1 MTLAEYIKQLKEQGI
16 SKEEAIPLIR
26 AFKENNGQVPE
37 QNTTDENFQQ
47 DGVAGAGAPSGI
59 AAPES
64 MGLDSGLGSS
74 ESTESDPFALQQTQ
88 DILDTDI
95 SGKKVQSSAPAT
107 AVADPPKENKI
118 HRALGHTVWASGNTT
133 ERAEQNMLL
142 NRHASS
148 EGKST
153 IFPDYE
159 NMSTM
164 RDRTTLLGQFT
175 NIPKFGDFDVDEN
188 DVYQQIQQLDASK
201 KRARSDRPS
210 DYSNFYAIDYENDDT
225 LLEKFSGLN
234 VVNINTARSE
244 REALVTSQAQDTYN
258 FTPEGVLKTGQ
269 KYLSG
274 VNEFKLSE
282 INFKLNNTEGLSEA
296 EIENL
301 EKEAERLGEIVDGN
315 TENLMDYETGQ
326 LVNYDDM
333 SPKSQVVYK
342 KAEELAKTSEAAVL
356 QEKLTQAYA
365 KVVGLSSDVSAVGED
380 AIRNN
385 MNLLLERGGEFLY
398 DLVVPESRYGT
409 TLSSD
414 MKNIEETVKTGEIPS
429 AITKLPGN
437 HPVATAYNNA
447 LQDFFVLNR
456 ALQLNKDPLTKEA
469 PGFFDFDFTAI
480 KQGTKDA
487 FSGQSTQ
494 AVTRNRAAINESFI
508 NTLDDIGYTRV
519 KQEGSSIVEDERF
532 ISEALEESAAEL
544 ISGGFPP
551 LAKFVGELLIAKKV
565 SGNVLNKTG
574 QVIKNTING
583 STFVKKSRTLNKI
596 VQSSLSTGIYAAEEV
611 AVFGLATELTEG
623 ITTARGSA
631 RDFDSKF
638 AASLGVG
645 NSFANILMKSNRV
658 GKFISPF
665 MKHISKN
672 KRALN
677 QANKAFG
684 AFSGAS
690 SYEFA
695 KFMTMEAHGTAQKEF
710 DAGLITREELIQRQS
725 QEYQFKPKHFLAEYY
740 KMRILGVSQQNPF
753 VKGGLIR
760 EMGND
765 ILNMRN
771 PFTNRSLKAAEYFGQ
786 KSKVYE
792 NVEAK
797 EFEGVLDN
805 LAEAAQK
812 KQKEILDN
820 PDTSTELKNEQLK
833 ELNDNYEILSTHAE
847 LKLAQAEIKLN
858 RSSKD
863 RYGDKTFATDA
874 DIYVI
879 SRKFRNGNKLTA
891 SESAKLA
898 KIPEAY
904 MVSEL
909 GIKPGSNEYK
919 AFKGT
924 FDRNTAIDN
933 ILNNSSEYKT
943 YNKEDRKAAYDFVNK
958 KVNLFLDIQN
968 QESLAIPSKDIAALK
983 KEYETYREGGELYNK
998 LQESLN
1004 SSAKVLYEKDFISAK
1019 ERAKALGEAAPVDA
1033 QTPQEFQKLY
1043 EETFPGQK
1051 DNVLD
1056 KIAFFGKNNERV
1068 VNRQRALEQKNVTP
1082 FLHEDIHFVLKG
1094 SLRDANNK
1102 VSQKGIKVIDGI
1114 IDQLTPSQRRVFDE
1128 ELNSRYDTSL
1138 PKEVWYE
1145 ENLTVLGELIKQ
1157 EKIQF
1162 TEKLGSG
1169 LSRLIPPLRKAGFE
1183 NLEVNSETGQDMF
1196 EMLRGF
1202 AQGEKKLD
1210 KTIVKFIE
1218 DKSEKSFNE
1227 VAKNEGKDFSNARK
1241 EKVNNLGDQLASIR
1255 TKESERQKSFLDT
1268 IKKMR
1273 DQGKDEVADRMEA
1286 DLGRM
1291 GDREGL
1297 VVDQI
1302 VNEYSKTIGDVVL
1315 NLRKKN
1321 PSIFDT
1327 PTYRKKEFLNES
1339 GTDLNMSKVIEAI
1352 TEQTRPEL
1360 LKHVSSFNKEFIEL
1374 RSEFKSSLSK
1384 KGLSESEIQNRL
1396 LKKDAEGYKN
1406 KKGKLVLENND
1417 LDAWVNSYLVRK
1429 IGTATAK
1436 KDFRREK
1443 FEDTLEREDGTT
1455 RDFEVSDNIEDSID
1469 LGFERS
1475 TFERPTSVIA
1485 QELTMGGKKFVDQTL
1500 EDFVEANTFEIFEGE
1515 RPDVFDKSF
1524 QLYVK
1529 QAGQVKNFTQV
1540 KKKLKDLNGFLQEN
1554 HQTLFGS
1561 KNLPIGVLVQ
1571 MERNTP
1577 DGQRMFTKVKKR
1589 LTTQK
1594 EIDEAINKGEELYV
1608 ENEKQGPTI
1617 YERLKP
1623 TPEQVREFFN
1633 PPRFTAEGKRS
1644 GLKGT
1649 RKDGFVNAIT
1659 FTLTKEKSPG
1669 VMRALDMTTQEIAK
1683 AAQKLIVDPNI
1694 DFSEDRKE
1702 VKKAFKDNNA
1712 ILKKLRS
1719 KKQSIDPLMQEYAAA
1734 GLQVFKDGIKNGLSS
1749 EKIVQDFYNETKNL
1763 LINDKNKLEYIQLIN
1778 KNLLEGKSYENI
1790 LLGLEKLSV
1799 RELKQFGLKQAEN
1812 ELQDIFLENN
1822 KLAPRGTDPE
1832 LLDIIARKIF
1842 KKEFENKPSYLQSYR
1857 NLTSEQK
1864 ELVDMVQAPFQPRIM
1879 SAKQGLKDWIK
1890 HNSKNFR
1897 TFASQKRGS
1906 DRNAFARK
1914 MFGKKYTSL
1923 NAKEQEQVRKQ
1934 VGFDYDTT
1942 NEKFLLNVI
1951 KEQADKTGFSL
1962 KDLNIKIIKNPKG
1975 RGETVSIDG
1984 ERVRLNIEEGFIKE
1998 NLTFDGVIRDAL
2010 IAESAQNRDYVLER
2024 VNYLKN
2030 TGQTNEAKAFLKFQF
2045 TDTNG
2050 AGRSLSE
2057 IGFQMLGPNGRIL
2070 KGRNEVIL
2078 EHNPPI
2084 KVLTEKG
2091 YDFVDGKITFK
2102 EYEDY
2107 LKKSRRHVVSKEFD
2121 DILKDTGYRDR
2132 GEASER
2138 FGTPEAREYF
2148 KMIGEERIL
2157 YPKEYD
2163 ALFKD
2168 GNVDF
2173 SSAREK
2179 RKGISVF
2186 DFDDTLARTNSKI
2199 GVTMPNGTK
2208 RKINATQFALKSA
2221 ELESK
2226 GAEFDFSDF
2235 KRVVDGKKGPLADL
2249 ALKRQ
2254 GKFGNEDIFILTAR
2268 PQESAPAIKA
2278 FMKQLGLDV
2287 PLKNITG
2294 LADGTAKA
2302 KADWIKGK
2310 TKEGYNDFY
2319 FADDAIKNVK
2329 AVKDVL
2335 SQFDVKSKTEQAF
2348 VSFSNAKDK
2357 RLNKTFNDMI
2367 ERSRGITS
2375 TRVLSETEAIMEGKG
2390 KGRFDV
2396 FIRPQ
2401 AEDFVGL
2408 LYKTLGKGKQ
2418 GDADMAFY
2426 KRNLLDPFAKGIANI
2441 SADRISLL
2449 SDYKKIVS
2457 DLKVPGEKGIRGV
2470 FKKSP
2475 LKQKVGDTGFTA
2487 EQAVRAYV
2495 WTKQGMEIPGLSES
2509 QLKKLLLHVK
2519 ENKRLITFGNQL
2531 IRINKGD
2538 GYAKPGEGWLSGT
2551 IGTDIL
2557 EGLNTT
2563 KRSKYLEQWQ
2573 NNADIIF
2580 SPENLLKLQAAYGKP
2595 YVEAMKN
2602 TLRRMKSGRNR
2613 IGTGDTI
2620 TEQFTDFI
2628 AQATGSIMFLNS
2640 RSAVLQTMSS
2650 LNFINFGDNNIFAAG
2665 KAFAN
2670 QPQYWKDFSKLFNSD
2685 FLKDRRSGLRINV
2698 IERDIATA
2706 AGKGGITGV
2715 TAKLLQAGFTPTQIA
2730 DSFAIAAGGST
2741 FYRNRIKTYEKE
2753 TDVDGNKIYTKEQ
2766 AEKKA
2771 FQDFRELAEVSQ
2783 QSSRPDMISQEQAS
2797 GLGRHVLAFANTPA
2811 QYARIIKKS
2820 ALDLKN
2826 GRGDAKT
2833 NISKIVYYTFAQN
2846 LMFNTLQQAIFAT
2859 AFDDDLQVTDE
2870 KSINLANGMA
2880 NSVIRGMGVYP
2891 AVFAAVKDVG
2901 IKLYSE
2907 SKKDRPQYEK
2917 AGVQILNIAPPL
2929 GSKYRKITGGLK
2941 SFSYTTPEAILEKGI
2956 TLDNPGLRGAARVT
2970 EGLTNLPLDRL
2981 LIKLDNMQGALDQD
2995 NEYWQRVGMGLGWQD
3010 WQLGIKDEKD
3020 KKEERKTIKRREV
3033 KRREVKR
3040 R

>member
-1 MTLAEYIKQLKEQGI
+1 MAVKQYEIEGQLYNVSEAREADFLNDFKDKKVTLVNGEQEDNI
-16 SKEEAIPLIR
+16 DPPVK
-26 AFKENNGQVPE
+26 
-37 QNTTDENFQQ
+37 TT
-47 DGVAGAGAPSGI
+47 DGVAGADAPSVS

-64 MGLDSGLGSS
+64 MDLDLG
-74 ESTESDPFALQQTQ
+74 TPFLDLSDPVEETPIITPIRPGVLSKEEVDVEKQKRKEQKTNRAVDIIGINVYNPRDLESNNKTNEALKQ
-88 DILDTDI
+88 IG
-95 SGKKVQSSAPAT
+95 SPGGKSIIFDYAANPTFDQSRNVKATGLPSAP
-107 AVADPPKENKI
+107 
-118 HRALGHTVWASGNTT
+118 SG
-133 ERAEQNMLL
+133 
-142 NRHASS
+142 
-148 EGKST
+148 
-153 IFPDYE
+153 YE
-159 NMSTM
+159 
-164 RDRTTLLGQFT
+164 
-175 NIPKFGDFDVDEN
+175 VDEN
-188 DVYQQIQQLDASK
+188 SLEQENQLRKSFGLPEIGDGSG
-201 KRARSDRPS
+201 
-210 DYSNFYAIDYENDDT
+210 YVAIDYEDGDDLNKKYT
-225 LLEKFSGLN
+225 GLETYKISELRNKREQITTNNALENFGLN
-234 VVNINTARSE
+234 V
-244 REALVTSQAQDTYN
+244 
-258 FTPEGVLKTGQ
+258 EGA
-269 KYLSG
+269 LSG
-274 VNEFKLSE
+274 GKVFLQGKELELSKIYDQLRNPGALSNETLDNLRKQANTLSE
-282 INFKLNNTEGLSEA
+282 
-296 EIENL
+296 EIEAGDNL
-301 EKEAERLGEIVDGN
+301 Y
-315 TENLMDYETGQ
+315 DYETGNLVSYDKMSDSSKVIHEKAKDVAEDNELDDLLEQ
-326 LVNYDDM
+326 LV
-333 SPKSQVVYK
+333 
-342 KAEELAKTSEAAVL
+342 KA
-356 QEKLTQAYA
+356 QA
-365 KVVGLSSDVSAVGED
+365 KVVGLAGDVSTIGQD
-380 AIRNN
+380 AIGRNRDF
-385 MNLLLERGGEFLY
+385 LEKIAGFAAEGGAPGYMPATEEVLGEQMIVSGA
-398 DLVVPESRYGT
+398 LV
-409 TLSSD
+409 SD
-414 MKNIEETVKTGEIPS
+414 IKIINAIAEKGVIPKQV
-429 AITKLPGN
+429 TKLAGT
-437 HPVATAYNNA
+437 HPVAASFNSA
-447 LQDFFVLNR
+447 LQDYLILNR
-456 ALQLNKDPLTKEA
+456 AIQINKDPLTKETSM
-469 PGFFDFDFTAI
+469 G
-480 KQGTKDA
+480 DA
-487 FSGQSTQ
+487 FIQGVTSAVSGISGQ
-494 AVTRNRAAINESFI
+494 AVTKNRVEINKGFMNSMDAIQYGKVKV
-508 NTLDDIGYTRV
+508 DDKGQKIGMMDR
-519 KQEGSSIVEDERF
+519 QELEA
-532 ISEALEESAAEL
+532 SEAMEESIAEM
-544 ISGGFPP
+544 IGGGFPE
-551 LAKFVGELLIAKKV
+551 LAKFVGEIVITKKL
-565 SGNVLNKTG
+565 SGNAINQAG
-574 QVIKNTING
+574 NFIKQMIKG
-583 STFVKKSRTLNKI
+583 
-596 VQSSLSTGIYAAEEV
+596 SSLAKRSKITADALRVGVGAVEEV
-611 AVFGLATELTEG
+611 AVFKASTELFEGVTTEK
-623 ITTARGSA
+623 GSG
-631 RDFDSKF
+631 RYFDPKF
-638 AASLGVG
+638 AASLGAGGEFVK
-645 NSFANILMKSNRV
+645 ILTQSGGL

-665 MKHISKN
+665 MQHISKSN
-672 KRALN
+672 FLTNQLN
-677 QANKAFG
+677 RGVG
-684 AFSGAS
+684 AVSGAS
-690 SYEFA
+690 TYEFS
-695 KFMTMEAHGTAQKEF
+695 KFMTMDASGTAQKEF
-710 DAGLITREELIQRQS
+710 DAGLISREELIQRQQ
-725 QEYQFKPKHFLAEYY
+725 QEYQFKPKDFIAEIG
-740 KMRILGVSQQNPF
+740 KMRVLGGAQQYNPF
-753 VKGGLIR
+753 VKGGFIR
-760 EMGND
+760 DAQTD
-765 ILNMRN
+765 ILRMQGRLEGSRN
-771 PFTNRSLKAAEYFGQ
+771 AAEYFYG
-786 KSKVYE
+786 KRTKKHKLYE
-792 NVEAK
+792 KTEST
-797 EFEGVLDN
+797 EFEGVLED
-805 LAEAAQK
+805 LFEKAKK

-820 PDTSTELKNEQLK
+820 PDTSRELKNEQLK
-833 ELNDNYEILSTHAE
+833 ELNDNYEILSTQAE
-847 LKLAQAEIKLN
+847 IRIAQAEIKAN
-858 RSSKD
+858 RASKD
-863 RYGDKTFATDA
+863 RYGDKKFATEA
-874 DIYVI
+874 DIYVL
-879 SRKFRNGNKLTA
+879 SRKIKNGSTLTA
-891 SESAKLA
+891 AESAKLA
-898 KIPEAY
+898 TVPEGK
-904 MVSEL
+904 MLLEL
-909 GIKPGSNEYK
+909 GIKT
-919 AFKGT
+919 GT
-924 FDRNTAIDN
+924 DQYRSTKNLLDRNTAINSVLDN
-933 ILNNSSEYKT
+933 SIEYKT
-943 YNKEDRKAAYDFVNK
+943 YNKTDRQAAYNFINK
-958 KVNLFLDIQN
+958 QANLFYEIER
-968 QESLAIPSKDIAALK
+968 QEGLAVPSKDVAALK
-983 KEYETYREGGELYNK
+983 KEYEAYREGGELYNK

-1004 SSAKVLYEKDFISAK
+1004 STSKVLYEKDFISAK
-1019 ERAKALGEAAPVDA
+1019 ERAKALGEAAPVEA
-1033 QTPQEFQKLY
+1033 ETPQEFQKLY
-1043 EETFPGQK
+1043 KEAFPKQK

-1068 VNRQRALEQKNVTP
+1068 VNKQKALEQKNVTP
-1082 FLHEDIHFVLKG
+1082 FIHEDIHFVLKG
-1094 SLRDANNK
+1094 SLRDANNR
-1102 VSQKGIKVIDGI
+1102 VSRRGIEVIDGI
-1114 IDQLTPSQRRVFDE
+1114 IDQLTPSQRKVLDE

-1138 PKEVWYE
+1138 PKEFWYE
-1145 ENLTVLGELIKQ
+1145 ENLTVLGELISQ

-1169 LSRLIPPLRKAGFE
+1169 LSRLIPPIRTAGFE

-1218 DKSEKSFNE
+1218 DKSEQSFNE
-1227 VAKNEGKDFSNARK
+1227 VSKKDGKDFSNARK
-1241 EKVNNLGDQLASIR
+1241 EKVNNLGDQLANIR
-1255 TKESERQKSFLDT
+1255 SKETERQKSFLDA
-1268 IKKMR
+1268 IKRMR

-1286 DLGRM
+1286 DLGKM

-1302 VNEYSKTIGDVVL
+1302 VNEYSKTIGDVVI

-1327 PTYRKKEFLNES
+1327 PTYRRKEFLNES

-1360 LKHVSSFNKEFIEL
+1360 IKHVNAF
-1374 RSEFKSSLSK
+1374 
-1384 KGLSESEIQNRL
+1384 
-1396 LKKDAEGYKN
+1396 DPVKN
-1406 KKGKLVLENND
+1406 TD
-1417 LDAWVNSYLVRK
+1417 LDAYINSYLVRK

-1485 QELTMGGKKFVDQTL
+1485 QELTIGGKKFVDQAL

-1694 DFSEDRKE
+1694 DFSENRKE

-1734 GLQVFKDGIKNGLSS
+1734 GLQAFKDGIKNGLSS
-1749 EKIVQDFYNETKNL
+1749 EKIVQDFYNATKNL

-1799 RELKQFGLKQAEN
+1799 RELRQFGLKQAEN

-1822 KLAPRGTDPE
+1822 KLAPRDTDPE
-1832 LLDIIARKIF
+1832 LLDVIARKIF
-1842 KKEFENKPSYLQSYR
+1842 KKEFENKPSYLQNYR
-1857 NLTSEQK
+1857 NLTIEQK
-1864 ELVDMVQAPFQPRIM
+1864 ELVDMVQAPFQPKIM
-1879 SAKQGLKDWIK
+1879 GAKQGLKDWIK
-1890 HNSKNFR
+1890 HNSRNFR
-1897 TFASQKRGS
+1897 TFASQKRSS

-1914 MFGKKYTSL
+1914 MFGEKYTSL

-1934 VGFDYDTT
+1934 VGFDYETT
-1942 NEKFLLNVI
+1942 NKRFLENII
-1951 KEQADKTGFSL
+1951 KKQADKTGFSL
-1962 KDLNIKIIKNPKG
+1962 KDLNIKIIPNPKG
-1975 RGETVSIDG
+1975 GGETVSIDG
-1984 ERVRLNIEEGFIKE
+1984 ERVRLNLDEGFIKE

-2121 DILKDTGYRDR
+2121 NILEDTGYKDR

-2163 ALFKD
+2163 ALIK
-2168 GNVDF
+2168 GSNVDF

-2302 KADWIKGK
+2302 KADWIEGK

-2319 FADDAIKNVK
+2319 FADDALKNVK

-2335 SQFDVKSKTEQAF
+2335 SQLDVKSKTEQAF

-2426 KRNLLDPFAKGIANI
+2426 KRNLLDPFAKGVANI

-2538 GYAKPGEGWLSGT
+2538 GYAKPGDNWLSGT

-2706 AGKGGITGV
+2706 AGKGGIRGV

-2771 FQDFRELAEVSQ
+2771 FQDFRETAEESQ
-2783 QSSRPDMISQEQAS
+2783 QSSRPDKISQEQAS

-2859 AFDDDLQVTDE
+2859 AFDDDLKVTDE

-2941 SFSYTTPEAILEKGI
+2941 SFSYTTPNAILEKGI

-3010 WQLGIKDEKD
+3010 WQLGIKDEKE
-3020 KKEERKTIKRREV
+3020 KKKATGGFRTRKFKTQPLK
-3033 KRREVKR
+3033 
-3040 R
+3040 